1 MKIKLGNRVIT
12 NNSRPYIIAE
22 IGVNHENSL
31 EKAKI
36 LVDQAKL
43 GGADAVKFQSYTA
56 EKLASKNSPA
66 YWDTTKEKNS
76 KSIPAFK
83 KYDQFSYKEYEELS
97 NYCKQINIDFS
108 STPFDEEAVDYLEEL
123 VPFYKVASS
132 DITYIPLL
140 KKIGSKNKP
149 VLISTGCSNYDEI
162 DLAIKTLRDNG
173 VSEIAILHCILNY
186 PTIDKSKFSD
196 DKTSENKV

>member
-66 YWDTTKEKNS
+66 YWDTTKEKTLNQ
-76 KSIPAFK
+76 
-83 KYDQFSYKEYEELS
+83 YQ
-97 NYCKQINIDFS
+97 
-108 STPFDEEAVDYLEEL
+108 
-123 VPFYKVASS
+123 
-132 DITYIPLL
+132 LL
-140 KKIGSKNKP
+140 KNTTNFHIKNMK
-149 VLISTGCSNYDEI
+149 N
-162 DLAIKTLRDNG
+162 
-173 VSEIAILHCILNY
+173 
-186 PTIDKSKFSD
+186 
-196 DKTSENKV
+196 

>member
-66 YWDTTKEKNS
+66 YWDTTKEKTLNQYQL
-76 KSIPAFK
+76 FK

-149 VLISTGCSNYDEI
+149 VC
-162 DLAIKTLRDNG
+162 
-173 VSEIAILHCILNY
+173 H
-186 PTIDKSKFSD
+186 
-196 DKTSENKV
+196 

>member
-66 YWDTTKEKNS
+66 YWDTTKEKTLNQYQL
-76 KSIPAFK
+76 FK

-140 KKIGSKNKP
+140 KKLDQRIN
-149 VLISTGCSNYDEI
+149 L
-162 DLAIKTLRDNG
+162 
-173 VSEIAILHCILNY
+173 
-186 PTIDKSKFSD
+186 F
-196 DKTSENKV
+196 